1 MKANPIKRFCVI
13 RQPNGMLRFYIA
25 GEIVAE
31 CPIKAVSRI
40 RPVNQSDTLEQ
51 AQTKRTESTIDAN
64 IGITYAI
71 TRGGNKNETD

>member
-31 CPIKAVSRI
+31 CPIKAVKRV
-40 RPVNQSDTLEQ
+40 RPVEKLNTVENNPT
-51 AQTKRTESTIDAN
+51 QTRQDSVSC
-64 IGITYAI
+64 
-71 TRGGNKNETD
+71 